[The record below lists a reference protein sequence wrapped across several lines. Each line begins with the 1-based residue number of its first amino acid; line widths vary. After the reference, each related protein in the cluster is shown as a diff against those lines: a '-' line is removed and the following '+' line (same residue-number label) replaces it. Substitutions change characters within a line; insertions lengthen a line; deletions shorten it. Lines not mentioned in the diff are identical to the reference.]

1 MIREE
6 EERDESGLPRT
17 YMLGCDISLMVQR
30 VQAAQTVCSIAC
42 VQCGS
47 DYLNHAFNYIH
58 TELSVV
64 RNSLWDL
71 EQKIKTGKGAE
82 E

>member
-1 MIREE
+1 
-6 EERDESGLPRT
+6 
-17 YMLGCDISLMVQR
+17 MLGCDISLMVQR

-71 EQKIKTGKGAE
+71 EQKIKNGKGAE